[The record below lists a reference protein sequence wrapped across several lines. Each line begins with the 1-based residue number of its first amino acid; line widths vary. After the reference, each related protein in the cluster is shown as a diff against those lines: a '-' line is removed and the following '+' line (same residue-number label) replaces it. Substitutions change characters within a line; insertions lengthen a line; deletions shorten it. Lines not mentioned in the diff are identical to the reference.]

1 MTRRQRRLVA
11 WIVALGIA
19 FAQVVVG
26 AHAGALAG
34 GDTLGGGHHSATAPQ
49 VHQSHCAGVL
59 SSRELPAPQGNA
71 CEVHCADGLH
81 FAAAADLPPVA
92 VTSWAASPAQ
102 DKIAVDPRERDRS
115 ILAAKGAAPPPLLQF
130 HRFLI

>member
-1 MTRRQRRLVA
+1 MSHQIMTRRQRRPVA

-19 FAQVVVG
+19 FAQVAVG
-26 AHAGALAG
+26 VHAGGLAG
-34 GDTLGGGHHSATAPQ
+34 GDHSATAAQ
-49 VHQSHCAGVL
+49 THERHCAGVL
-59 SSRELPAPQGNA
+59 GSRELPAPQGNA

-81 FAAAADLPPVA
+81 FAAAPDLPPVA

-115 ILAAKGAAPPPLLQF
+115 VLAAKSAAPPPLLQY